1 MDETTAVPPTSD
13 PLAGWYPDP
22 LDDTRL
28 RWWTGQGW
36 SEHTQQH
43 PRFAPPVSEP
53 VAYPSPVTGQPAYGQ
68 PTFAQPAYAQP
79 TYAPPTQPGGYVP
92 MAYSVP
98 GYSTGAY
105 VPVDPRSEPL
115 PGASIGQAFVRFWSK
130 YAVFSGR
137 ASRSEYWWWNL
148 VFTIFYVAFL
158 VVAYSLP
165 PHSVVATV
173 VSIAFLFVALAIIIP
188 SYALLVRRLHDA
200 NLSGWNYFWSWIP
213 FVGGIVLLVFLVRPS
228 DPAGRR
234 FDSY

>member
-13 PLAGWYPDP
+13 PMAGWYPDP
-22 LDDTRL
+22 LDGEQL

-43 PRFAPPVSEP
+43 PQFAPPVSAP
-53 VAYPSPVTGQPAYGQ
+53 VAYPSPVTAQPG
-68 PTFAQPAYAQP
+68 FAQPGSVQPGSVQP
-79 TYAPPTQPGGYVP
+79 TTEYVP
-92 MAYSVP
+92 MASSVP
-98 GYSTGAY
+98 GYSSGAY
-105 VPVDPRSEPL
+105 VPIDPRSEPL

-148 VFTIFYVAFL
+148 IFVIFYVAIL

-165 PHSVVATV
+165 AHSVVSTV
-173 VSIAFLFVALAIIIP
+173 VSIGFLFVALAIIIP

-200 NLSGWNYFWSWIP
+200 DLSGWNLLWAFVP
-213 FVGGIVLLVFLVRPS
+213 FIGSIILLLLTVRQS
-228 DPAGRR
+228 NPAGRR
-234 FDSY
+234 FDA

>member
-13 PLAGWYPDP
+13 PTAGWYPDP
-22 LDDTRL
+22 LDDTQL

-43 PRFAPPVSEP
+43 PRFAPPVSAP
-53 VAYPSPVTGQPAYGQ
+53 VAYPSPVA
-68 PTFAQPAYAQP
+68 AQAASAQP
-79 TYAPPTQPGGYVP
+79 TYAQPTEYVP

-98 GYSTGAY
+98 GYSSGAY
-105 VPVDPRSEPL
+105 VPLDPRSEPL

-148 VFTIFYVAFL
+148 IFTVVYVAFL
-158 VVAYSLP
+158 VVAYGLP
-165 PHSVVATV
+165 AHSVASTV
-173 VSIAFLFVALAIIIP
+173 VSIGFLFVALAIIIP

-200 NLSGWNYFWSWIP
+200 NLSGWNLLWAFVP
-213 FVGGIVLLVFLVRPS
+213 FVGGIILLLLTVRQS

-234 FDSY
+234 FDV